1 MTMTDRGTRR
11 AAKASGHGEG
21 AREAAEAAKARAE
34 KDKEQRLE
42 ERITRQMN
50 KTALVTLWIDP
61 PSHQIVQYR
70 FENLPLDFLPAR
82 SMVRVDGFG
91 ATMKM
96 GQPFP
101 GVWLPQDIDA
111 SGSFTLALGT
121 CDAHYAV
128 ALSATTVKP
137 ASR

>member
-1 MTMTDRGTRR
+1 MTTTGRDDEGKQGR
-11 AAKASGHGEG
+11 AQGKQGEQ
-21 AREAAEAAKARAE
+21 AE
-34 KDKEQRLE
+34 KDKEQKLE

-50 KTALVTLWIDP
+50 KTALVTLWIEP
-61 PSHQIVQYR
+61 ASHQIVQYR

-82 SMVRVDGFG
+82 SIVRVDGFG

-128 ALSATTVKP
+128 RYRNYREASVAVKIK
-137 ASR
+137 